1 MNRRATIK
9 IKVAAL
15 LAEEIVWAV
24 WQEALAETVYQEDAK
39 AAIA

>member
-15 LAEEIVWAV
+15 LVEEIVWAV
-24 WQEALAETVYQEDAK
+24 WQEALAEIVYQEDAK